1 VTRGRFARYVTS
13 TKHIAGCTMAL
24 AGPALALAGVV
35 APPVGLALV
44 PALYAVGAF
53 VVPARPRLDIV
64 AGLDPYDVQ
73 RSLEQM
79 QRHAL
84 PRVPTRIGLKVRA
97 IAATIIEILPR
108 AGALGAGSP
117 GQYVLVQ
124 CATDYLP
131 TALQAYLD
139 LPRHYAD
146 HHILVDGK
154 TPLAL
159 LAEQLDI
166 LAKQIDEIAENI
178 NRADS
183 DKLVANGRFLAE
195 KFGHVSLD
203 IDGNANE

>member
-1 VTRGRFARYVTS
+1 
-13 TKHIAGCTMAL
+13 MAL

-195 KFGHVSLD
+195 KFGHGSLD